1 MLTGHFLNFFVRLFL
16 SEQFRERDRGV
27 SKVLSI
33 ATESYFYTWVRSLT
47 RVTISLRA
55 LLEIHEKNHFMTSF
69 TIFREERWKWC
80 LTRLKYNYIDRERKK
95 EKRAKQHTKII
106 DYRPRRG
113 KEIMIETDWSTESL
127 STMSIRLEIDHS
139 RQESGKEKRQ
149 QQLDGWLKGETA
161 QCKFFSFFFTP
172 SNLVLVF

>member
-95 EKRAKQHTKII
+95 EKRAKQHTKNH
-106 DYRPRRG
+106 R
-113 KEIMIETDWSTESL
+113 L
-127 STMSIRLEIDHS
+127 STKAGQRDYDRNGLKYWVTKYHEHTTRNWPLKTGIRQ
-139 RQESGKEKRQ
+139 REKTT
-149 QQLDGWLKGETA
+149 TA
-161 QCKFFSFFFTP
+161 RWVAQGRNCA
-172 SNLVLVF
+172 V